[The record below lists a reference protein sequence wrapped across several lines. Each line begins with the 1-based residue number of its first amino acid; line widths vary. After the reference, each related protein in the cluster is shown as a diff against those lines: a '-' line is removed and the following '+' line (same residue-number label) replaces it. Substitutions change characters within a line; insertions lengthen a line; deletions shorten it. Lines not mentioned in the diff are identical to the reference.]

1 MHPVR
6 IGPYLIERKIGAGA
20 MGTVYVGTHE
30 ATMQR
35 AAIKVLPASL
45 AREDGF
51 VMRFNREIDAIR
63 SLNHTNV
70 VKFFESGTDD
80 NETYYFAMEYVDGD
94 TLSGRLRRD
103 RRIPWQETISLATQI
118 CAGLKHAHDVGVIHR
133 DLKPSNLL
141 ITTDGTIKITDFG
154 VAQVFAAEQLTVTG
168 AVIGTAE
175 FMSPEQVEGRRVDRR
190 SDLYSL
196 GAVIYTM
203 LVGQPPFASGTP
215 AEIMQKQRFGTF
227 DPPRNYV
234 PEIPSWLNDITCQLL
249 EKSPEKRLPDAYV
262 VSRRLQEV
270 VRKVELKNSEPL
282 RSVASSEAE
291 TGLAHPVAAEAGL
304 GATFVRDLM
313 RAHATR
319 EEATSFF
326 GRLFNNTWVLVTM
339 LVLVVGGLWWF
350 SAKADESLNNGTS
363 GPGPGSE
370 PERILQAARWRWKTG
385 DAAGAK
391 RQLEALRAVIGGDES
406 RQQTVR
412 AIDKL
417 LSTIRNQRPTF
428 SQAFIQEAL
437 DRATAL
443 EKTDP
448 IQAKSILS
456 SVIYLY
462 ESDRSLSDQ
471 IAKVKSQLL
480 RLEQQLVPNGSEAHQ
495 HSGGANPS
503 DPQSQKPSE
512 STSKDKPSTNETVE
526 GAPIKAA
533 NAGP

>member
-6 IGPYLIERKIGAGA
+6 VGPYLIERKIGAGA

-30 ATMQR
+30 VTLQR

-141 ITTDGTIKITDFG
+141 ITTDGTVKITDFG
-154 VAQVFAAEQLTVTG
+154 VAQVFAAEQLTMTG

-175 FMSPEQVEGRRVDRR
+175 FMSPEQVEGRRADRR

-249 EKSPEKRLPDAYV
+249 EKNPEKRLPDAYV

-270 VRKVELKNSEPL
+270 VRKVELKNSEPAQVV
-282 RSVASSEAE
+282 SGADAE
-291 TGLAHPVAAEAGL
+291 TGLAHPVAGGGAL

-313 RAHATR
+313 RAHTAR
-319 EEATSFF
+319 EEATSLF
-326 GRLFNNTWVLVTM
+326 GQLFNNTWVLVTM
-339 LVLVVGGLWWF
+339 LVLVLGGLWWF
-350 SAKADESLNNGTS
+350 SAKTDDALNNGAT

-437 DRATAL
+437 DRATAI
-443 EKTDP
+443 EPTDP
-448 IQAKSILS
+448 AQARSILI

-462 ESDRSLSDQ
+462 ESDRSLGDQ
-471 IAKVKSQLL
+471 IGKVKNQLR
-480 RLEQQLVPNGSEAHQ
+480 RLDQQLGPSEADSVRPS
-495 HSGGANPS
+495 HSEQESPKPDAPAS
-503 DPQSQKPSE
+503 DDTSE
-512 STSKDKPSTNETVE
+512 TIPL
-526 GAPIKAA
+526 KAA
-533 NAGP
+533 STER